1 MEGTEAL
8 DRVRSSLLELD
19 RALKGTDLEH
29 QAAQAVGALD
39 QFQAGY
45 YDFREICDNLYDGI
59 HITDGE
65 GKVLF
70 INQAYTRTTG
80 IRPAEILGRKVAD
93 IEAEGVLY
101 RGSVTEQVLKRRERV
116 NSVAIILK
124 LDKEVLVTGNP
135 VFDGAGNIK
144 LVVTNTRDFPELKRL
159 EQRLLT
165 MAEESKKVN
174 EELAYLRRQQTGHK
188 QIYYRSEAMRQVMEV
203 VRTVSAADVTV
214 LITGESGTGK
224 ELVANE
230 VYQRSERRDKPFI
243 KVNCA
248 AIPSELLE
256 SELFGYEEGAF
267 TGARR
272 MGKAGMFELANTGV
286 ILLDE
291 IGDMPLP
298 LQTKLLRVLQER
310 ELMRIGAVN
319 RSSWT
324 SVSSP
329 PPTKTCARRSKG
341 DDSGRIFSIG
351 STWSLSR

>member
-19 RALKGTDLEH
+19 RALKGTDLEQ

-144 LVVTNTRDFPELKRL
+144 LVVTNTRDFPELPP
-159 EQRLLT
+159 Q
-165 MAEESKKVN
+165 
-174 EELAYLRRQQTGHK
+174 
-188 QIYYRSEAMRQVMEV
+188 
-203 VRTVSAADVTV
+203 AADRAQTD
-214 LITGESGTGK
+214 L
-224 ELVANE
+224 LP
-230 VYQRSERRDKPFI
+230 QRGHAAGDGGGPHRVRRRRH
-243 KVNCA
+243 
-248 AIPSELLE
+248 
-256 SELFGYEEGAF
+256 GAHH
-267 TGARR
+267 R
-272 MGKAGMFELANTGV
+272 GV
-286 ILLDE
+286 RHRQ
-291 IGDMPLP
+291 GVGG
-298 LQTKLLRVLQER
+298 QR
-310 ELMRIGAVN
+310 G
-319 RSSWT
+319 
-324 SVSSP
+324 
-329 PPTKTCARRSKG
+329 
-341 DDSGRIFSIG
+341 
-351 STWSLSR
+351 LSAQ

>member
-248 AIPSELLE
+248 AIPS
-256 SELFGYEEGAF
+256 
-267 TGARR
+267 
-272 MGKAGMFELANTGV
+272 
-286 ILLDE
+286 
-291 IGDMPLP
+291 
-298 LQTKLLRVLQER
+298 
-310 ELMRIGAVN
+310 
-319 RSSWT
+319 
-324 SVSSP
+324 
-329 PPTKTCARRSKG
+329 
-341 DDSGRIFSIG
+341 
-351 STWSLSR
+351 

>member
-1 MEGTEAL
+1 MCIR
-8 DRVRSSLLELD
+8 DR
-19 RALKGTDLEH
+19 
-29 QAAQAVGALD
+29 
-39 QFQAGY
+39 
-45 YDFREICDNLYDGI
+45 
-59 HITDGE
+59 
-65 GKVLF
+65 
-70 INQAYTRTTG
+70 
-80 IRPAEILGRKVAD
+80 
-93 IEAEGVLY
+93 
-101 RGSVTEQVLKRRERV
+101 
-116 NSVAIILK
+116 
-124 LDKEVLVTGNP
+124 DKEVLVTGNP

-267 TGARR
+267 TGARKG
-272 MGKAGMFELANTGV
+272 GKPGLFEFAHGGTLF
-286 ILLDE
+286 LDE
-291 IGDMPLP
+291 ISEMDLA
-298 LQTKLLRVLQER
+298 LQAKLLRALQER
-310 ELMRIGAVN
+310 KVRPVGGVKELDTDVRVIAACNANLPDYVAQGRFRKDLYYRLSTFPVHI
-319 RSSWT
+319 
-324 SVSSP
+324 P
-329 PPTKTCARRSKG
+329 PLRERPG
-341 DDSGRIFSIG
+341 DIPALAL
-351 STWSLSR
+351 SLIHI